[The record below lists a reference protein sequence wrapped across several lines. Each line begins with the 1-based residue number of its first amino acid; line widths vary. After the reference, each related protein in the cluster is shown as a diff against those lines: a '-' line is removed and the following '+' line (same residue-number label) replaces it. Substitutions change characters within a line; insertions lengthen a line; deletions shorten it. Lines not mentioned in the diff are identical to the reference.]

1 MAVKC
6 KNETKI
12 FMEYIL
18 YYYECLIKR
27 LTYEMYSSIERIKV
41 LKVQYL
47 REHNRPIQKPTF
59 VSYVEKKNK

>member
-1 MAVKC
+1 MAITYFLLLVISVIQLTQTLNMAVKC

-12 FMEYIL
+12 FMENIL

-41 LKVQYL
+41 LKVS
-47 REHNRPIQKPTF
+47 I
-59 VSYVEKKNK
+59 